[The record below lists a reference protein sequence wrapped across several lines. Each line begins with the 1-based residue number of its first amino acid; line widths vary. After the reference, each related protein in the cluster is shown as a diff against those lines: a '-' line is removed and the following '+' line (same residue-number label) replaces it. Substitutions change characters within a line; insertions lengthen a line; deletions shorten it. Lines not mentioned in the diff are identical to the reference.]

1 MPNSD
6 QKSKPEPLNGPEKD
20 KKLSTLS
27 LSFLNRGFEN
37 ISANKVFICT
47 VLCLMRNAI
56 GNSCH
61 KKITN
66 YFVNSPKGLGFA
78 NTNF

>member
-20 KKLSTLS
+20 KKLSILS

-37 ISANKVFICT
+37 ISANKV
-47 VLCLMRNAI
+47 
-56 GNSCH
+56 
-61 KKITN
+61 K
-66 YFVNSPKGLGFA
+66 
-78 NTNF
+78 